1 MSSRHWQVLA
11 STSRPGC
18 YELNMINTTGADH
31 EPLPAHPYQI
41 FALAKSA
48 DVHPL
53 QIHTLRNAFAPSAA
67 SWHRTGRETAG
78 PALSNWCL
86 AYNQSD
92 DLVWLNTQGYHEG
105 YFVVNSAPG
114 GAHFVWAE
122 FAVKARDHEARYMVL
137 ERGVIPSMGGQAACT
152 HADMVELARR
162 WDGYEVTG
170 DEKEYFLGCIRAAT
184 QKRDEMAA

>member
-1 MSSRHWQVLA
+1 MKTTRWNSKSPSARWAPA
-11 STSRPGC
+11 STTSARHPTPPNP
-18 YELNMINTTGADH
+18 YPP
-31 EPLPAHPYQI
+31 PLSILFHNIPTPSQP
-41 FALAKSA
+41 
-48 DVHPL
+48 PL
-53 QIHTLRNAFAPSAA
+53 TLWHIGNAFAPSAA
-67 SWHRTGRETAG
+67 SWHRTGQETAG

-86 AYNQSD
+86 AYNQAD

-162 WDGYEVTG
+162 WGGYEVTG